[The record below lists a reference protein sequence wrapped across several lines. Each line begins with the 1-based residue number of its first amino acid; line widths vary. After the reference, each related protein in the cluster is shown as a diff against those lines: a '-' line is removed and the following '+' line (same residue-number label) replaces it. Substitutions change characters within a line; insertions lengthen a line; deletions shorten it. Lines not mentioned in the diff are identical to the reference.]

1 MLGFSPIL
9 VISEDFL
16 EQSGLNERLESLGV

>member
-1 MLGFSPIL
+1 MLDFSPIL